1 MIYRLTFAAFFVIAQ
16 ALPAI
21 GKERL
26 ATPEAFVR
34 NLYSEYGKENRLD
47 SLGQVAP
54 KLFTPKLLSLIRADE
69 QVPPGGI
76 GKLDEDPLCDCQD
89 DGGFRLSSVT
99 TVRSSQNQATI
110 TTHMI
115 IGGIPIAVV
124 LDLVQIGN
132 EWRVADVHSRSI
144 SSLISFLS
152 STGSSR

>member
-1 MIYRLTFAAFFVIAQ
+1 M
-16 ALPAI
+16 I

-26 ATPEAFVR
+26 AAPEAFVR
-34 NLYSEYGKENRLD
+34 NLYSEYGKDNRPD

-89 DGGFRLSSVT
+89 DGGFHLSSVT
-99 TVRSSQNQATI
+99 TDRLSQDQATV

-115 IGGIPIAVV
+115 IGAVSIVIV
-124 LDLVQIGN
+124 LDLVQISN
-132 EWRVADVHSRSI
+132 EWRIADVHSRSI
-144 SSLISFLS
+144 SSLLSFLS
-152 STGSSR
+152 NTGSPR